1 MHPGCFAQLCTASL
15 LAVVD
20 PTSKGSLPPR
30 FAALRDAA
38 HSCTKGADHA
48 K

>member
-1 MHPGCFAQLCTASL
+1 MLCSALHRVAPL